1 MSAGN
6 AESKPEEIL
15 GTCAG
20 VLLPLVLASLY
31 NIFSLCETLPT
42 GGACTETLMQQLP
55 ELAES
60 LARAMSVLLP
70 VDTPWPKLPE
80 YLAEEQVVLAHK
92 LRTFL

>member
-1 MSAGN
+1 
-6 AESKPEEIL
+6 
-15 GTCAG
+15 
-20 VLLPLVLASLY
+20 
-31 NIFSLCETLPT
+31 
-42 GGACTETLMQQLP
+42 MQQLP